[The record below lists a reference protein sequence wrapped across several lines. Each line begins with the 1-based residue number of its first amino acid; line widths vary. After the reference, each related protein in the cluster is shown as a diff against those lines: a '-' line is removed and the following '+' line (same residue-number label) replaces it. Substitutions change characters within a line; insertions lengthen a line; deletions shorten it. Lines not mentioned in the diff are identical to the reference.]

1 MLDFSNILIGIFRK
15 GKGYDMKGKAISI
28 IAGAAAIATI
38 GITSLSDDDSI
49 GSSRESKISIRTSR
63 NTCRLETAYAV
74 GLIQGWPVMIFVNED
89 ESKTNAA
96 DRLESHVGKGISRIL
111 SYNKIATPPSDCTL
125 TLFTSTNSGSG
136 WNIAYPTAE
145 DKQAA
150 TNALMASHACQ
161 VRNVENLPDGCI
173 VSIGWLCYVT
183 NGFWNV
189 HTTPV
194 SFSDIAALKGG
205 WLYRERR

>member
-1 MLDFSNILIGIFRK
+1 
-15 GKGYDMKGKAISI
+15 MKGKAISI

-38 GITSLSDDDSI
+38 GITTLSDDDSI
-49 GSSRESKISIRTSR
+49 GSSRESKISIRASK

-89 ESKTNAA
+89 ASKTNAA

-111 SYNKIATPPSDCTL
+111 SYNKIETPPNDCTL

-145 DKQAA
+145 EKQAA

-161 VRNVENLPDGCI
+161 VRDVENLPDGCI

-194 SFSDIAALKGG
+194 SFSDIADLKGG

>member
-1 MLDFSNILIGIFRK
+1 
-15 GKGYDMKGKAISI
+15 MKGKTISM

-38 GITSLSDDDSI
+38 GITSLNNVDSI
-49 GSSRESKISIRTSR
+49 VSSQESKMSTRSTKKTSS
-63 NTCRLETAYAV
+63 LETAYAV
-74 GLIQGWPVMIFVNED
+74 GVIQGWPVMIFVNED
-89 ESKTNAA
+89 ASKTNAA

-111 SYNKIATPPSDCTL
+111 SYNKIETPPNDCTL

-145 DKQAA
+145 EKQAA

-161 VRNVENLPDGCI
+161 VRDVENLPDGCI

-189 HTTPV
+189 HTPPV